1 MGAVTTVVVP
11 YRIELIPM
19 DIVAIST
26 KRHSCSVELKHSG
39 RRPAVASSSTPGYGA
54 VWDSTAVRE
63 ASTWAIVN
71 SLDAE
76 VLSQDKERRGAESP
90 WLRFGMKTKRDG
102 AIPLSCL

>member
-1 MGAVTTVVVP
+1 MGAVITVVLP

-71 SLDAE
+71 SLEAE
-76 VLSQDKERRGAESP
+76 VLSQEKERREVD
-90 WLRFGMKTKRDG
+90 LHD
-102 AIPLSCL
+102 

>member
-1 MGAVTTVVVP
+1 
-11 YRIELIPM
+11 
-19 DIVAIST
+19 
-26 KRHSCSVELKHSG
+26 
-39 RRPAVASSSTPGYGA
+39 